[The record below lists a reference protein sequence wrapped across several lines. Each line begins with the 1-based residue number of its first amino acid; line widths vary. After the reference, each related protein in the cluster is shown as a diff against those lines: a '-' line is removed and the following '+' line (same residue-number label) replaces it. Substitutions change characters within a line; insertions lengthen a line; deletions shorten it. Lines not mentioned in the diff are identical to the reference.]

1 MLGAVKVGSDSLDNI
16 INVMCEKYTV
26 EPALAKA
33 IIRQESSW
41 DVNASRYE
49 EHLNDSSWGLMQVLL
64 KTARGVLNRPTLTI
78 AELVTPEV
86 NIEAGVKFIG
96 QLLQRYNYTYDDAIA
111 AYNAGSA
118 RRGKD
123 GKYVNQSYVDGVNR
137 WYNMYIAIGTVS
149 NAASKVTDSIANA
162 FSFSFTAPTEQSASQ
177 RDETDMTPFLV
188 GGGALVAMLL
198 VIGASKR

>member
-1 MLGAVKVGSDSLDNI
+1 MLGAVKVSQETLDDI
-16 INVMCEKYTV
+16 INRMCDKYQV

-33 IIRQESSW
+33 FIRQESNW

-49 EHLNDSSWGLMQVLL
+49 AHLNDSSWGLMQVLL

-78 AELVTPEV
+78 AELITPEV

-118 RRGKD
+118 RKGKD
-123 GKYVNQSYVDGVNR
+123 GKYVNQAYVDGVNR
-137 WYNMYIAIGTVS
+137 WYNTYIAIDTVS
-149 NAASKVTDSIANA
+149 NAASNVVNSISNA
-162 FSFSFTAPTEQSASQ
+162 FSSAS
-177 RDETDMTPFLV
+177 ETPANQTASESETNITPFVV
-188 GGGALVAMLL
+188 GGVSLLAMIL
-198 VIGASKR
+198 VIGASK